1 MKTRALLILG
11 VLIVVVLGVLNQ
23 GSLAADKKVAVMWH
37 GKSAMQNRIASA
49 FFWRCKEIAPDLA
62 VTIKKEIRTP
72 EEAET
77 IFWEFE
83 KTMDGIV
90 YLRSFGAE
98 FLAKANARVPLFI
111 GGCNDPR
118 DLGVVQNL
126 DAPEGNITGVTYHI
140 PLDKRF
146 QLIRALFPRVKRI
159 GIVLQKDHPVT
170 TIDGP
175 ATRGQCRKLGIE
187 YREIVPKD
195 REELTNAGARLAQD
209 VDLIIISNCVL
220 AFDNVTAIL
229 PAANKLKIPLF
240 SYAEKAVALGA
251 TAGIS
256 ASDEKMGRLLADS
269 VVDVVVNGKGIS
281 QVPVKMDPDPMIL
294 INRTMMRMLDLKF
307 PHDIVNKA
315 VMVE

>member
-11 VLIVVVLGVLNQ
+11 ALMVAVLGVLNQ
-23 GSLAADKKVAVMWH
+23 GSFAADKKVAVMWH

-49 FFWRCKEIAPDLA
+49 FFWRCKEIAPNLA

-90 YLRSFGAE
+90 YLRSYGAE
-98 FLAKANARVPLFI
+98 FLANANAGVPLFI

-118 DLGVVQNL
+118 DLGVVRNL
-126 DAPEGNITGVTYHI
+126 EAPEGNITGVTYHI
-140 PLDKRF
+140 PFDKRF

-175 ATRGQCRKLGIE
+175 ATREQCRKLGIE

-195 REELTNAGARLAQD
+195 REELSKVAEQLAQD

-229 PAANKLKIPLF
+229 PAANKRKVPLF

-256 ASDEKMGRLLADS
+256 ASDEKMGQLLADS
-269 VVDVVVNGKGIS
+269 VVDVVENGKRIS
-281 QVPVKMDPDPMIL
+281 QVPVKMDPDPMVL
-294 INRTMMRMLDLKF
+294 INRAMVRLLDLKF
-307 PHDIVNKA
+307 PDDVMKKA
-315 VMVE
+315 VIVE